1 LEKHRK
7 KFGTDASLDPRLEKD
22 REKNDIDT
30 SLPSILIKE
39 TNITADSSITTG
51 KNEKIESKLVI
62 ATQDEEA
69 NDEIMNTTIKSIKEE
84 PLVDVESLDLEEMDQ
99 YKDKSANS
107 TNEFSEREKDTETTA
122 PISNS
127 NDIGCNLIGDDIGWN
142 LIGDNNGI
150 NVDSLAPINLLYQ
163 NF

>member
-1 LEKHRK
+1 
-7 KFGTDASLDPRLEKD
+7 
-22 REKNDIDT
+22 
-30 SLPSILIKE
+30 
-39 TNITADSSITTG
+39 
-51 KNEKIESKLVI
+51 
-62 ATQDEEA
+62 
-69 NDEIMNTTIKSIKEE
+69 
-84 PLVDVESLDLEEMDQ
+84 MDQ